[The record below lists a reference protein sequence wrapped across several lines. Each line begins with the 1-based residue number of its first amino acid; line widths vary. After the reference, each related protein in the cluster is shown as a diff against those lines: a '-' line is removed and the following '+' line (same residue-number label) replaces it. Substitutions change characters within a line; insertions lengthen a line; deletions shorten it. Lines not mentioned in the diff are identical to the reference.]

1 MQFSKGKP
9 KTLVSLF
16 PEQCVYFHCI
26 HPQELGLADDQPTH
40 CDYSLSYGSLRD
52 STDEWEQVEAL
63 KAAAECSCE
72 IGLSKVRRHLH
83 VQSHIMS
90 EQF

>member
-1 MQFSKGKP
+1 M
-9 KTLVSLF
+9 
-16 PEQCVYFHCI
+16 
-26 HPQELGLADDQPTH
+26 ADDQPTQ

-72 IGLSKVRRHLH
+72 IGLSKVRTSACSVTYH
-83 VQSHIMS
+83 VSTVLMIINNYIA
-90 EQF
+90 